1 MLDFIHILE
10 HTDLFKELSI
20 QNIENLL
27 SKDSYYIKNYKK
39 NSVIYLQNEKCTT
52 FDIVI
57 KGIISIQGI
66 DDKGNYISISDFNT
80 GNTIGGNLLFSH
92 KNFYP
97 MMVLSKTEVTILH
110 LKKNLILELCQS
122 NIIFLTNFLE
132 SLSDKTLILTD
143 KIKTLSFK
151 SIRQCII
158 DFLVYESYAQ
168 KCNKIKL
175 ELTKKE
181 LAEKFGVQR
190 PSLSRELN
198 KMKKDGLI
206 EYDAYS
212 ITILDMNLLTIS
224 QI

>member
-20 QNIENLL
+20 QNIESLL

-57 KGIISIQGI
+57 KGIVSIQGI
-66 DDKGNYISISDFNT
+66 DDKGNYLSISDFNI
-80 GNTIGGNLLFSH
+80 GNVLGGNLLFSH

-110 LKKNLILELCQS
+110 LKKDLILQLCQS
-122 NIIFLTNFLE
+122 NTIFLTNFLE

-158 DFLVYESYAQ
+158 DFLVYESYVQ
-168 KCNKIKL
+168 KSNTIKL

-206 EYDAYS
+206 DYDAYS
-212 ITILDMNLLTIS
+212 ITILDMNLLIIP
-224 QI
+224 QL